1 MEWIEGNDHKM
12 EEVMPFFIEMLTSTS
27 IRNCLGQFGRLVTHY
42 GNFKVMVRHKILPT
56 ILELKLR
63 LTQYPVRYE
72 KNKKKEEKLVGFHFK
87 NESCIVFMMI
97 H

>member
-1 MEWIEGNDHKM
+1 
-12 EEVMPFFIEMLTSTS
+12 
-27 IRNCLGQFGRLVTHY
+27 
-42 GNFKVMVRHKILPT
+42 MVRHKILPT

-72 KNKKKEEKLVGFHFK
+72 KIKKKEEKLVGFHFK

-97 H
+97 Y